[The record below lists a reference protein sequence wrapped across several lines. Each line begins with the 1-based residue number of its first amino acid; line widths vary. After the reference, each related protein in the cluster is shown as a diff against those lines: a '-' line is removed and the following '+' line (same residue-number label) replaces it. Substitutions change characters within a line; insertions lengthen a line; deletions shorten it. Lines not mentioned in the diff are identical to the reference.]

1 MADAWQL
8 WPETADGES
17 LVASLFSV
25 VWPCNPHHLRDVRLS
40 WIVRQVIAAR
50 DGYGAAPEWTVAGQD
65 LAARIA
71 RCASELELILR
82 QESEAA
88 ERAKRDLDR
97 QSGNHR

>member
-1 MADAWQL
+1 M
-8 WPETADGES
+8 
-17 LVASLFSV
+17 ASLFSV
-25 VWPCNPHHLRDVRLS
+25 VWPCNPHRLHDVRLG

-65 LAARIA
+65 LAARIS

-97 QSGNHR
+97 QSGYHR